1 MEEEKAAEDDAEEAA
16 EDEAEEDATEDAAE
30 AAAKDDVKVPEVPA
44 ATDTPEPKA
53 VTAGGDE

>member
-1 MEEEKAAEDDAEEAA
+1 MEEEKAAEDDAEEAE
-16 EDEAEEDATEDAAE
+16 EDEAEEDATEDAAD
-30 AAAKDDVKVPEVPA
+30 AAAKDVKVPEAPA

>member
-1 MEEEKAAEDDAEEAA
+1 MP
-16 EDEAEEDATEDAAE
+16 EAEEETADASAPAKAVKAPEAAKATE
-30 AAAKDDVKVPEVPA
+30 